1 MANIAGFN
9 RKLTSLLRRHEL
21 ISAEELVRLSDQA
34 TADHKPLSSLIV
46 EEDYL
51 DELTIL
57 GLISEDCGMPTID
70 LDKLT
75 IDTEQLKERNGGQE
89 SISESAAKRF
99 LVMPL
104 AICGEF
110 LTLAVSDPYDVIALD
125 DIKLQIGKKVLPVV
139 SSERAIRKAIE
150 VSFNAQQR
158 QLDSFIDSIHDDA
171 DLTHKETSDNNEE
184 EQDDD
189 LLNASGK
196 DSPAV
201 KLVNMIIAQAIQQGA
216 SDIHIEPFER
226 RTRIR
231 LRVDGVLHEVMDAPK
246 KLEAGIVSRIKIMTD
261 TMNIAEKGKPQ
272 DGRFQ
277 MRYAGRSIDFRVNS
291 LPTVH
296 GEKVVMRLLDKG
308 NLAGSLESLNFEPHN
323 LNIVHRAIKAPF
335 GMLLVTGPTGSG
347 KSTTLY
353 SCLQSVMT
361 VEDNV
366 STVEEPV
373 EYEIEGLNQVHVNPK
388 RGLTFAS
395 ALRALLRQD
404 PDTIM
409 IGEIRDSETVEIA
422 VKAALTGH
430 LVLSTLHTNDAPS
443 TINRL
448 IDMGVEPF
456 LVANT
461 VLAVLAQRLGR
472 RLCKACKRQIEPD
485 KLPSRDLLLET
496 GFTAEEIDAG
506 LQVFEPV
513 GCSLCAGG
521 YKGRFAMV
529 EALEMSN
536 ALRSGIVKGISTI
549 ELRELAVQNG
559 MITLRRA
566 GLLQAMRGVTSIEEV
581 ERVTMG
587 DES

>member
-1 MANIAGFN
+1 MPNVAGFN
-9 RKLTSLLRRHEL
+9 RKVSALLRRHEL
-21 ISAEELVRLSDQA
+21 IGATEMTALVDRA
-34 TADHKPLSSLIV
+34 TAEAKSLASMVV

-51 DELTIL
+51 DEMTLL
-57 GLISEDCGMPTID
+57 GLVSEDCGLPTLD

-75 IDTEQLKERNGGQE
+75 IDVEHLRELNGGDDP
-89 SISESAAKRF
+89 ISETYAKRF
-99 LVMPL
+99 MVMPL
-104 AICGEF
+104 AICGDY
-110 LTLAVSDPYDVIALD
+110 LTLAVMDPYDVISLD
-125 DIKLQIGKKVLPVV
+125 DVKLQVGKKVLPVV
-139 SSERAIRKAIE
+139 SSERAIGKAIE
-150 VSFNAQQR
+150 VSYNAQQKALENFIGGL
-158 QLDSFIDSIHDDA
+158 QDDGDLMHQDAKDSEDDDA
-171 DLTHKETSDNNEE
+171 G
-184 EQDDD
+184 DD
-189 LLNASGK
+189 LLSGDGK

-201 KLVNMIIAQAIQQGA
+201 KLVNMVIAQAIQSGA

-226 RTRIR
+226 RVRVR
-231 LRVDGVLHEVMDAPK
+231 LRVDGVLQEIMDAPK
-246 KLEAGIVSRIKIMTD
+246 KMESAMVSRIKIMTD
-261 TMNIAEKGKPQ
+261 TMNIAEKAKPQ

-277 MRYAGRSIDFRVNS
+277 MKYAGRAIDFRVNS

-323 LNIVHRAIKAPF
+323 LKIVNRAINSPY

-361 VEDNV
+361 IEDNV

-373 EYEIEGLNQVHVNPK
+373 EYEIEGLNQVHVNAK
-388 RGLTFAS
+388 RGMTFAA

-409 IGEIRDSETVEIA
+409 IGEIRDSETVQIA

-448 IDMGVEPF
+448 IDMGIEPF

-461 VLAVLAQRLGR
+461 VLAILAQRLGR
-472 RLCKACKRQIEPD
+472 RLCQSCKKQMEPD
-485 KLPSRDLLLET
+485 ALPEKSYLIGL
-496 GFTAEEIDAG
+496 GFTEEEVEAG
-506 LQVFEPV
+506 LELYEPV
-513 GCSLCAGG
+513 GCSLCKGG
-521 YKGRFAMV
+521 YKGRFALV

-536 ALRSGIVKGISTI
+536 EMRMGIIGGKSNL
-549 ELRELAVQNG
+549 ELREIAVRNG

-581 ERVTMG
+581 ERVTLG